1 MTANRL
7 VGKTCVVTGAAAGI
21 GRETAL
27 AFLREGAT
35 VHAIDRDVSGLD
47 SLAAK
52 APSLICH
59 AMDVTN
65 AKAVHRFHE
74 LLDVIH
80 VQFNCAGMVPVGS
93 LSDCTVEDWDAAM
106 SLNAGA
112 IFLMMQ
118 AAVAHML
125 QAKPQGGSIINMA
138 SVISSIGAAPSRFA
152 YGATKAAVLG
162 MTKSVA
168 LDYAAHGIRCNAIC
182 PSAVE
187 TPSMTAR
194 IAAMEDPSAARQA
207 FSSRQAV
214 GRMGRPDE
222 IAELAVY
229 LASDASA
236 FVTGSH
242 IVIDGGAKL

>member
-27 AFLREGAT
+27 AFLREGAA
-35 VHAIDRDVSGLD
+35 VHAIDRDMEGLGSLSGQ
-47 SLAAK
+47 
-52 APSLICH
+52 APEIVCH
-59 AMDVTN
+59 GMDVTS
-65 AKAVHRFHE
+65 ADEIRKFH
-74 LLDVIH
+74 DKQDRID
-80 VQFNCAGMVPVGS
+80 VQFNCAGMVPVGT
-93 LSDCTVEDWDAAM
+93 LVDCTIEDWDKAM
-106 SLNAGA
+106 SLNVTA

-118 AAVAHML
+118 AAVAKMTT
-125 QAKPQGGSIINMA
+125 ARPQGGSIINMA

-168 LDYAAHGIRCNAIC
+168 LDYASQGIRCNAIC
-182 PSAVE
+182 PSAIE
-187 TPSMTAR
+187 TPSMSAR
-194 IAAMEDPSAARQA
+194 IATMDDPVAARHA

-236 FVTGSH
+236 FVTGSNV
-242 IVIDGGAKL
+242 VIDGGAKL

>member
-7 VGKTCVVTGAAAGI
+7 AGKTCVVTGAAAGI

-35 VHAIDRDVSGLD
+35 VHAIDRDAPGLD
-47 SLAAK
+47 SLAAE
-52 APSLICH
+52 APALLCH
-59 AMDVTN
+59 AMDVTS
-65 AKAVHRFHE
+65 AKAVQRFHE
-74 LLDVIH
+74 MLDVID

-125 QAKPQGGSIINMA
+125 RAQPQGGSIINMA
-138 SVISSIGAAPSRFA
+138 SVISSIGSAPSRFA

-182 PSAVE
+182 PSGVE

-194 IAAMEDPSAARQA
+194 IEAMDDPAAARQA